1 MRTSLAENSN
11 ITLREWVDFFSVL
24 NNTKKEGNSILKK
37 VDAPSRIVNTLEK
50 EFSKI
55 QQPAIFRR
63 LGKHTQL
70 ALHFS

>member
-1 MRTSLAENSN
+1 MTTSLAENSSS
-11 ITLREWVDFFSVL
+11 TLREWVDFFSVL
-24 NNTKKEGNSILKK
+24 NDNKKEGVSILKK
-37 VDAPSRIVNTLEK
+37 ADSPLRIMNTLEK